1 MAASFQK
8 TFNQVFFLCNVPSTT
23 AALQAKFY
31 LLATLHNPA
40 LTQGQCENMIQEV
53 IGFYSIACLTTIC

>member
-23 AALQAKFY
+23 AAPQAKFY
-31 LLATLHNPA
+31 LLVTLYNPA
-40 LTQGQCENMIQEV
+40 LTQGQRKNMIQEI
-53 IGFYSIACLTTIC
+53 IGYYSIACLTTIC